1 MKKQDLCVRV
11 VKKKKKY
18 KKSDNVNYGMYYNIS
33 DIAKVFGLSGIKLN
47 KMLCEDKIM
56 FYDGRSYVMYTEYH
70 KMKYTKFINNL
81 HGSGHLYWTER
92 GKMFLY
98 NYLKEKGFEKKKT
111 LNVHQEFKD
120 IKADK

>member
-1 MKKQDLCVRV
+1 MKKYPYGKIVNYDKP
-11 VKKKKKY
+11 KKKPDRTNY
-18 KKSDNVNYGMYYNIS
+18 KMYYNIS

-47 KMLCEDKIM
+47 KMLCEDKIL
-56 FYDGRSYVMYTEYH
+56 FHNGRNYVMYTEYH

-81 HGSGHLYWTER
+81 HGCGHLYWTEK
-92 GKMFLY
+92 GKIFLY
-98 NYLKEKGFEKKKT
+98 DYLKEKGYQKKKT